1 MSHAAGHRKP
11 GHTHRGGGPAHHGH
25 SFADVENW
33 VARFEG
39 PERDA
44 WQKPEE
50 VVRALGL
57 APAARVAEI
66 GAGTGYFA
74 VRLARAVPRGQV
86 WGVDLE
92 PNMVRHLEA
101 RAAREGLANL
111 TAALASAEDPRLP
124 EPVDVLLVA
133 NTYHHLEARP
143 AYFARVATALAPG
156 GRLVIIDFRKGDLP
170 VGPPDEMKLA
180 PEVVRSEL
188 ELSGLVQTA
197 EESFLPH
204 QYFLVFR
211 KRSPRTASP

>member
-1 MSHAAGHRKP
+1 MELPIHPHKHGHAHGGHS
-11 GHTHRGGGPAHHGH
+11 GHHGH
-25 SFADVENW
+25 SFADVESW

-44 WQKPEE
+44 WQKPNE

-57 APAARVAEI
+57 SPTDRVAEI

-74 VRLARAVPRGQV
+74 VRLARAVPGGRV
-86 WGVDLE
+86 WGIDLE

-101 RAAREGLANL
+101 RVAGEGLANL
-111 TAALASAEDPRLP
+111 SCALATAGDPRLP
-124 EPVDVLLVA
+124 GPVDLLLVA

-143 AYFARVATALAPG
+143 AYFARLATCLAPG

-170 VGPPDEMKLA
+170 VGPPDDMKLA
-180 PEVVRSEL
+180 PDVVRAEL
-188 ELSGLVQTA
+188 EEAGLVQIAQET
-197 EESFLPH
+197 FLPH

-211 KRSPRTASP
+211 KR